1 MENRLAKETYDG
13 AIPCGSSV
21 IAMALQKPALLTGE
35 TKWQDA
41 ADRQM
46 QFPAASIHLH
56 PSASCFGVLAMME
69 ALYPHRELICAAK
82 GGLPPQLEEYLS
94 EHPTYGLEVLLK
106 TEDNAEAL
114 SSCASFPKDYPIPKS
129 GALYYLC
136 ENGVC

>member
-13 AIPCGSSV
+13 AIPLRQQRHSHGVAEAGIPDGRDKMAGCGGS
-21 IAMALQKPALLTGE
+21 
-35 TKWQDA
+35 
-41 ADRQM
+41 
-46 QFPAASIHLH
+46 
-56 PSASCFGVLAMME
+56 
-69 ALYPHRELICAAK
+69 AK

-106 TEDNAEAL
+106 TEDHAEAL